1 MQWNVEDKTVW
12 RTDEGTRYFLIPDDA
27 ELPVGDFLIRT
38 VTGKH
43 RKTDEE
49 ALRTF
54 EISEEQATMWLKQ
67 QFGNFLDGLRGAA
80 EGFIAKINLATEK
93 LRNTPGDQ
101 GETKP

>member
-1 MQWNVEDKTVW
+1 
-12 RTDEGTRYFLIPDDA
+12 
-27 ELPVGDFLIRT
+27 LPVGDFLIRT

-49 ALRTF
+49 ALRAF
-54 EISEEQATMWLKQ
+54 EIPEEQATMWLKQ

-80 EGFIAKINLATEK
+80 EGFIAKLNLATEK
-93 LRNTPGDQ
+93 LRNSPGRQ